1 MHIAFIMDGNGR
13 WAINKG
19 QTRAEGHDAG
29 IETANTIM
37 KACVKR
43 QIKNATFYAF
53 SVQNWSRDRTE
64 IENIYDSGK
73 KLFEKMRPWIKD
85 HNVQV
90 RCIGNK
96 FNLLDHPQQ
105 EENPKVREALALAKE
120 LMNETKQNTGTIITL
135 CVSYG
140 GREEILDVFQDC
152 QQKGIDLTKL
162 TTAMVS
168 DFFQVPDV
176 DLVVR
181 TSGEYRISNFLLW
194 QSAYAEYHFTKTFWP
209 DFMEQE
215 LDSILAEFTKRDRR
229 FGSIGPKPSL
239 IPYNDLQE
247 LYEELFQDPSPSV
260 PFQDLFETL
269 NKTHRFTDVSY
280 NEQEYRTQFLETN
293 PVSKGATQI
302 LEEIHKATDPER
314 FALLANNFTLEQL
327 EHVCQKPMRLAYIDT
342 TALEKDLIRNICQA
356 LTNET
361 MVSHRICATY
371 YSLRLYTKHVLHEDA
386 LVPYAIALT
395 FCQDVL
401 DKRYNLPYFDNTNL
415 YSIITNAIQD
425 LREGDHTSPTK
436 DLLTWTVLAITYYY
450 FEDHTIR
457 VPKSSKELLVF
468 LGQTLKENISI
479 QFINGYS
486 SSSSASSEASISLD
500 LAVSVTPITR
510 SA

>member
-19 QTRAEGHDAG
+19 HTRAEGHDAG

-43 QIKNATFYAF
+43 KIQNATFYAF

-73 KLFEKMRPWIKD
+73 KLFEQMRPWIKEN
-85 HNVQV
+85 NVQV

-96 FNLLDHPQQ
+96 FRLLNSPDQ

-120 LMNETKQNTGTIITL
+120 LINETKQNTGTIITL

-162 TTAMVS
+162 TTTMVS

-209 DFMEQE
+209 DFTEQE
-215 LDSILAEFTKRDRR
+215 LDSILADFQTRDRR

-239 IPYNDLQE
+239 IPFDHLQN
-247 LYEELFQDPSPSV
+247 LYEELFQDPSVPV
-260 PFQDLFETL
+260 PFQELYQTL
-269 NKTHRFTDVSY
+269 NKTHSFTDVSY
-280 NEQEYRTQFLETN
+280 TQVENTF
-293 PVSKGATQI
+293 VSVGASQI
-302 LEEIHKATDPER
+302 LEVIQKASDPER
-314 FALLANNFTLEQL
+314 FTLLANNFTLEQL
-327 EHVCQKPMRLAYIDT
+327 EHVCQTPMRLAYIDT

-361 MVSHRICATY
+361 IISHRVCATY
-371 YSLRLYTKHVLHEDA
+371 YSLRLFTKHMIHEDA
-386 LVPYAIALT
+386 LVPYAVALT

-401 DKRYNLPYFDNTNL
+401 DKRYDLPYFDDIHL

-436 DLLTWTVLAITYYY
+436 DLLSWTALAISTYY
-450 FEDHTIR
+450 FEDQTIL
-457 VPKSSKELLVF
+457 VPKSGKDLFAFLL
-468 LGQTLKENISI
+468 QTLKHTAATKFLST
-479 QFINGYS
+479 YS
-486 SSSSASSEASISLD
+486 TEASISLD
-500 LAVSVTPITR
+500 SAVSVTPITR

>member
-37 KACVKR
+37 KACVDR

-73 KLFEKMRPWIKD
+73 KLFEQMRPWIKEN
-85 HNVQV
+85 NVQV

-96 FNLLDHPQQ
+96 FRLLDHPHQ

-120 LMNETKQNTGTIITL
+120 LINETKENTGTIITL

-140 GREEILDVFQDC
+140 GREEILDVFQEL
-152 QQKGIDLTKL
+152 QQKGTDLNKL

-209 DFMEQE
+209 DFTEQE
-215 LDSILAEFTKRDRR
+215 LDSILKDFQTRDRR

-239 IPYNDLQE
+239 IPCDHLQT
-247 LYEELFQDPSPSV
+247 LYEELFQDPCSPV
-260 PFQDLFETL
+260 PFQELYQTL
-269 NKTHRFTDVSY
+269 NKTHSFTDVSCEFVE
-280 NEQEYRTQFLETN
+280 NTF
-293 PVSKGATQI
+293 VSVGASQI
-302 LEEIHKATDPER
+302 LDAIQKASDPER
-314 FALLANNFTLEQL
+314 YTLLANTFTLEHL
-327 EHVCQKPMRLAYIDT
+327 EHVCQMPMRLAYMDT
-342 TALEKDLIRNICQA
+342 TALEKELIRNICQS
-356 LTNET
+356 LTNEQ
-361 MVSHRICATY
+361 SLSSRCCATY
-371 YSLRLYTKHVLHEDA
+371 YRLRLFTKHMIHEDA
-386 LVPYAIALT
+386 LVPYAIVLT

-401 DKRYNLPYFDNTNL
+401 DKRYELPYFDDINL
-415 YSIITNAIQD
+415 YSIITNAIQES
-425 LREGDHTSPTK
+425 REGDHTSPTK
-436 DLLTWTVLAITYYY
+436 DLLTWTALAISTHY
-450 FEDHTIR
+450 FENHRIQ
-457 VPKSSKELLVF
+457 VPKSGKEVFAFLL
-468 LGQTLKENISI
+468 QTLKHTAAT
-479 QFINGYS
+479 QFLSTYS
-486 SSSSASSEASISLD
+486 TDASISLD
-500 LAVSVTPITR
+500 SAVSVTPITR

>member
-13 WAINKG
+13 WAIHKG

-64 IENIYDSGK
+64 IENIYESGK
-73 KLFEKMRPWIKD
+73 KLFEQMRPWIKD

-96 FNLLDHPQQ
+96 FNLLDKADQ

-120 LMNETKQNTGTIITL
+120 LMNETKENTGTIITL

-140 GREEILDVFQDC
+140 GREEILDVFQEL

-162 TTAMVS
+162 TTTMVS

-209 DFMEQE
+209 DFTEQE
-215 LDSILAEFTKRDRR
+215 LDSILKDFQTRDRR

-239 IPYNDLQE
+239 IPFHHLQE

-260 PFQDLFETL
+260 PFQDLYQTL
-269 NKTHRFTDVSY
+269 NNTHAFQPVPY
-280 NEQEYRTQFLETN
+280 NEQESRTQVLETI

-302 LEEIHKATDPER
+302 LDTIQAASNPDR
-314 FALLANNFTLEQL
+314 YALLCNTFTLEQL
-327 EHVCQKPMRLAYIDT
+327 EHVCQKPMRLAYLDT
-342 TALEKDLIRNICQA
+342 TSEEKELIRHICQA
-356 LTNET
+356 FTKET
-361 MVSHRICATY
+361 HFSSRTCGTY
-371 YSLRLYTKHVLHEDA
+371 YFLRLYAKHMVHEDA
-386 LVPYAIALT
+386 LVPCAIILT
-395 FCQDVL
+395 VCSDIL
-401 DKRYNLPYFDNTNL
+401 DKRYDLPYFDDIRL
-415 YSIITNAIQD
+415 YSILTNAIQD
-425 LREGDHTSPTK
+425 LREGDSSSSSK
-436 DLLTWTVLAITYYY
+436 DLLTWAALAITHYY
-450 FEDHTIR
+450 FEDHTIP
-457 VPKSSKELLVF
+457 VPKSSKDLLAF
-468 LGQTLKENISI
+468 LVYSLKENAAT
-479 QFINGYS
+479 QFLNS
-486 SSSSASSEASISLD
+486 FA
-500 LAVSVTPITR
+500 
-510 SA
+510 

>member
-43 QIKNATFYAF
+43 KIQNATFYAF

-64 IENIYDSGK
+64 IENIYESGK
-73 KLFEKMRPWIKD
+73 KLFEQMRPWTKD
-85 HNVQV
+85 NNVQV

-96 FNLLDHPQQ
+96 FRLLDNPTE

-120 LMNETKQNTGTIITL
+120 LMNETKENTGTIITL

-140 GREEILDVFQDC
+140 GREEILEVFQ
-152 QQKGIDLTKL
+152 QLQEQGTNLNNL

-176 DLVVR
+176 DLVIR

-209 DFMEQE
+209 DFTEQE
-215 LDSILAEFTKRDRR
+215 LDSILADFQTRDRR

-260 PFQDLFETL
+260 PFQELYQTL
-269 NKTHRFTDVSY
+269 NKTHAFQSIPY
-280 NEQEYRTQFLETN
+280 NEQEYRTQVLETT

-302 LEEIHKATDPER
+302 LDTIQAASNPDRYT
-314 FALLANNFTLEQL
+314 LLCNTFTLEQL
-327 EHVCQKPMRLAYIDT
+327 EHVCQKPMRLAYLDT
-342 TALEKDLIRNICQA
+342 TSEEKDLIRNMCQA
-356 LTNET
+356 FTKET
-361 MVSHRICATY
+361 HFSSRVCGTY
-371 YSLRLYTKHVLHEDA
+371 YFLRLYAKHMVHEDA
-386 LVPYAIALT
+386 LVSCAIALT
-395 FCQDVL
+395 VCSDIL
-401 DKRYNLPYFDNTNL
+401 DKRYDLPYFDNLRL
-415 YSIITNAIQD
+415 YSILTNAIQD
-425 LREGDHTSPTK
+425 MREGDSASPTK
-436 DLLTWTVLAITYYY
+436 DLLTWTALAITYYY
-450 FEDHTIR
+450 FEDHTIL
-457 VPKSSKELLVF
+457 VPTSGKDLLAF
-468 LGQTLKENISI
+468 LVQTLKHTAAT
-479 QFINGYS
+479 QFLSNYS
-486 SSSSASSEASISLD
+486 PSASTAVSTSLD
-500 LAVSVTPITR
+500 SAVAVTPITR

>member
-37 KACVKR
+37 KACVDR

-64 IENIYDSGK
+64 IENIYESGK

-96 FNLLDHPQQ
+96 FRLLDHPQQ

-120 LMNETKQNTGTIITL
+120 LMNETKENTGTIITL

-140 GREEILDVFQDC
+140 GREEILDIFQDC

-162 TTAMVS
+162 TTTMVS

-209 DFMEQE
+209 DFTEQE
-215 LDSILAEFTKRDRR
+215 LDSILADFQTRDRR

-239 IPYNDLQE
+239 IPYDHLQE

-260 PFQDLFETL
+260 PFHTLYQTL
-269 NKTHRFTDVSY
+269 NETHSFTDISYTQVENTFVS
-280 NEQEYRTQFLETN
+280 
-293 PVSKGATQI
+293 VGANQI
-302 LEEIHKATDPER
+302 IDAIQKASDPER
-314 FALLANNFTLEQL
+314 YTLLANNFTLEHL
-327 EHVCQKPMRLAYIDT
+327 EHVCQMPMRLAYMDT
-342 TALEKDLIRNICQA
+342 TALEKELLRNICQS
-356 LTNET
+356 LTNEQ
-361 MVSHRICATY
+361 SLSSRCCATY
-371 YSLRLYTKHVLHEDA
+371 YRLRLFTKHMIHEDA
-386 LVPYAIALT
+386 LVPYALVLT

-401 DKRYNLPYFDNTNL
+401 DKRYELPYFDDTCL
-415 YSIITNAIQD
+415 YSIITNAIQES
-425 LREGDHTSPTK
+425 REGDHASPTK
-436 DLLTWTVLAITYYY
+436 DLLTWTALAISTYY
-450 FEDHTIR
+450 FENHRIL
-457 VPKSSKELLVF
+457 VPKSGKDLLAF
-468 LGQTLKENISI
+468 LLQTLKQTAATHFLSN
-479 QFINGYS
+479 YS
-486 SSSSASSEASISLD
+486 SPTSASEEASTSLD

>member
-13 WAINKG
+13 WAIHKG

-37 KACVKR
+37 KACVDR

-64 IENIYDSGK
+64 IENIYESGK
-73 KLFEKMRPWIKD
+73 KLFEQMRPWIKD

-96 FNLLDHPQQ
+96 FRLLDNPES
-105 EENPKVREALALAKE
+105 EENPKVREALALAKD
-120 LMNETKQNTGTIITL
+120 LMNETKGNTGTIITL

-140 GREEILDVFQDC
+140 GREEILDVFQHL
-152 QQKGIDLTKL
+152 QEQGTNLKTL

-176 DLVVR
+176 DLVIR

-209 DFMEQE
+209 DFTEQE

-260 PFQDLFETL
+260 PFHTLYQTL

-280 NEQEYRTQFLETN
+280 NEQESRTQFLETN

-302 LEEIHKATDPER
+302 LEALYEAPILDR
-314 FALLANNFTLEQL
+314 YALLANTFTLEQL
-327 EHVCQKPMRLAYIDT
+327 EHVCQKPMRLAYLDT
-342 TALEKDLIRNICQA
+342 TSEEKALLQYICQA
-356 LTNET
+356 LTNEL
-361 MVSHRICATY
+361 SISSRCCATY
-371 YSLRLYTKHVLHEDA
+371 YGLRLYTKHMICEDA
-386 LVPYAIALT
+386 LVPYAVVLT

-401 DKRYNLPYFDNTNL
+401 DKRYELPYFDDINL
-415 YSIITNAIQD
+415 YSILTNAIQD
-425 LREGDHTSPTK
+425 VREGDHTSPTK
-436 DLLTWTVLAITYYY
+436 DLLSWTALAIVTYY
-450 FEDHTIR
+450 FEDHTIL
-457 VPKSSKELLVF
+457 VPKSGKDLLAF
-468 LGQTLKENISI
+468 LVQTLKETAAT
-479 QFINGYS
+479 QFLDTYS
-486 SSSSASSEASISLD
+486 PSRDVSISLD
-500 LAVSVTPITR
+500 SAVAVTPITR